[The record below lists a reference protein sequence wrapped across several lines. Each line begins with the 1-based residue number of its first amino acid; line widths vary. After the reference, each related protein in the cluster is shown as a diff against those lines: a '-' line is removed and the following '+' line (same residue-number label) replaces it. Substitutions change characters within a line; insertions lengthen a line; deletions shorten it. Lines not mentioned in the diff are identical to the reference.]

1 MVGKGRAKAVVE
13 EWDKDMGKTQTV
25 EESKRG
31 REKEDVRVAKKERR
45 KVRVEGE
52 GEGEVEGGVEEG
64 GGGEQDSWFYKG
76 DFNSHYLIYI
86 TSKGSFRD
94 TQRHKN

>member
-1 MVGKGRAKAVVE
+1 MVGKGRVKAVVG

-25 EESKRG
+25 EERKRG
-31 REKEDVRVAKKERR
+31 RETKDVRVAKKERR
-45 KVRVEGE
+45 KVMVEGG

>member
-1 MVGKGRAKAVVE
+1 MVGKGKAKVVVE
-13 EWDKDMGKTQTV
+13 EGGKDMGKTQTV

-31 REKEDVRVAKKERR
+31 RDKEDVRVAKKEGR
-45 KVRVEGE
+45 KVMVEGG

>member
-1 MVGKGRAKAVVE
+1 ME
-13 EWDKDMGKTQTV
+13 ER
-25 EESKRG
+25 KRG
-31 REKEDVRVAKKERR
+31 RETEDVRVAKKERR
-45 KVRVEGE
+45 KVMVEGEGE